1 MSCALPSAVEKLG
14 HQLFQDRH
22 LTVQSLYLRL
32 LGDPCILRMIAQ
44 SLYLRLLGDPPQN
57 QTAKPV
63 RPRSALQ
70 MLVEQPSNP
79 LMFDQRRPYLGNVG

>member
-1 MSCALPSAVEKLG
+1 MTACDPQRSSSVMSCALPSAVEKLG

-22 LTVQSLYLRL
+22 L
-32 LGDPCILRMIAQ
+32 IAQ
-44 SLYLRLLGDPPQN
+44 SLYLRLLGDPPPN

-70 MLVEQPSNP
+70 KACRAAVQPDNV
-79 LMFDQRRPYLGNVG
+79 RPETSLLGEYRLNENE